1 METHEYSIAHLIR
14 KRYGKEGFK
23 RWNDAQR
30 TLTHM
35 SYGMQDLP
43 FPELENNP
51 HPESIKILETI
62 CKIPSVGE

>member
-23 RWNDAQR
+23 RWNDAQW
-30 TLTHM
+30 TLTNM
-35 SYGMQDLP
+35 SYGMQDLR
-43 FPELENNP
+43 FRELGNNP